1 VLTSNTVGVP
11 GGVGAKPTMNTLL
24 GAIKGTN
31 RKQAVFFQ
39 RAKETP
45 KLNHIPCGEDWE
57 GIPMPSMIAVQK
69 AQSAKHW

>member
-1 VLTSNTVGVP
+1 
-11 GGVGAKPTMNTLL
+11 MNTLL